1 MSRERT
7 DPQDDL
13 LQRQRALARWDNE
26 GGAGVGGPQVD
37 SSLPDDRMP
46 VGPALT
52 NSELMA
58 LHSRIIALENLVTS
72 LLATASDH
80 QLQLVR
86 DMAAYITPRPGF
98 TRHPLMI
105 HAAAHMIHLVERAAP
120 LRSGETS

>member
-1 MSRERT
+1 MSHERS

-26 GGAGVGGPQVD
+26 GGAGTSGPQVD
-37 SSLPDDRMP
+37 AAWVDDATSA
-46 VGPALT
+46 PAIT
-52 NSELMA
+52 DSELVA

-98 TRHPLMI
+98 TRHPLTI
-105 HAAAHMIHLVERAAP
+105 HAAAHMIHLVERAAL
-120 LRSGETS
+120 LRSGEAS

>member
-1 MSRERT
+1 MSRERS

-26 GGAGVGGPQVD
+26 GGAGTSGPQVD
-37 SSLPDDRMP
+37 AASVDDATSA
-46 VGPALT
+46 PAIT
-52 NSELMA
+52 DSELLA

-98 TRHPLMI
+98 TRHPLTI
-105 HAAAHMIHLVERAAP
+105 HAAAHMIHLVDRAAL
-120 LRSGETS
+120 LRSVDTS

>member
-1 MSRERT
+1 MSRERS

-13 LQRQRALARWDNE
+13 LQRQRALARWDDE
-26 GGAGVGGPQVD
+26 GGAGVGGAQVD
-37 SSLPDDRMP
+37 SSLSDDRMP
-46 VGPALT
+46 VAPAMT

-98 TRHPLMI
+98 TRHPLTI
-105 HAAAHMIHLVERAAP
+105 HAAAHMIHLVERAA
-120 LRSGETS
+120 LFRSGETS